1 MTRAEIYKEVL
12 NRLPDDVDWYSPS
25 EGILCNDF
33 WCYKCKDEVITLSN
47 IEHRNRK
54 LFWTKKQNSMREDI
68 KTSGYDYTKGYIVL
82 TNDGD
87 IIDGNHRFV
96 SLSENY
102 HPNSK
107 IMIKRLTNFYSGEIM
122 VSLYFYLLYI
132 VPLKFINLV
141 FKSLINVF
149 K

>member
-12 NRLPDDVDWYSPS
+12 NRLPDDADWYSPS

-47 IEHRNRK
+47 IEPKNRK
-54 LFWTKKQNSMREDI
+54 LFWTKKQNKMREDI
-68 KTSGYDYTKGYIVL
+68 KTSGYDYTKGHIVL
-82 TNDGD
+82 TTDGD
-87 IIDGNHRFV
+87 IVDGYHRFV

-107 IMIKRLTNFYSGEIM
+107 IMIKRLTNFYSDEM
-122 VSLYFYLLYI
+122 LVSLYFYSLYI
-132 VPLKFINLV
+132 INCH
-141 FKSLINVF
+141 SNV
-149 K
+149 

>member
-12 NRLPDDVDWYSPS
+12 NRLPDDAEWYSPS

-47 IEHRNRK
+47 IEPNSRRVY
-54 LFWTKKQNSMREDI
+54 WTNKQNKMREEI
-68 KTSGYDYTKGYIVL
+68 KTSGYDYTKGHIVL
-82 TNDGD
+82 TADGE
-87 IIDGNHRFV
+87 IVDGYHRFI

-107 IMIKRLTNFYSGEIM
+107 IMVKRLTNFYSDEM
-122 VSLYFYLLYI
+122 AVSLYFYLLYI
-132 VPLKFINLV
+132 LPIKFINIL
-141 FKSLINVF
+141 FKSLISVF